1 MEAWTLY
8 LIVQSTNRGRIGQQ
22 SVKNGIQASGTQGS
36 PSCYHA
42 RVTYNHPPL
51 MLQCGNWNIT
61 ILTSN
66 LRIGG
71 FKQKTLLTG

>member
-1 MEAWTLY
+1 MGYKLQEHKAVLY
-8 LIVQSTNRGRIGQQ
+8 AIM
-22 SVKNGIQASGTQGS
+22 
-36 PSCYHA
+36 H

-66 LRIGG
+66 LKIGG
-71 FKQKTLLTG
+71 FKQKTSVTNKELVENPSIALGGLITFWPSN